1 MPYKNRVDPYGQ
13 LQAVKDRGAWMGNRG
28 ILHNDAREIVA
39 QWRLKRWIICRL
51 SFKDRYR
58 RVFTPHRYSELFFL
72 DEATAFSAGHRPCA
86 ECRRQRYNE
95 FREAWSKANP
105 AMSKGEKLRA
115 DDIDRQLHLE
125 RAKRG
130 GGKQSH
136 QANLG
141 ALPSGSFIDLQG
153 VAHLMWNR
161 RLYPWTFA
169 GYGKPILIPEPT
181 EVVRV
186 LTPAS
191 IVAAFRQGFLPQ
203 VHQSVSSLTQSAET
217 G

>member
-1 MPYKNRVDPYGQ
+1 MPYQNRVDPYGQ
-13 LQAVKDRGAWMGNRG
+13 LRAVKDRGAWMGNRG

-95 FREAWSKANP
+95 FRDALSMANP
-105 AMSKGEKLRA
+105 AAAKGEKLRA
-115 DDIDRQLHLE
+115 EDIDRQLHLE
-125 RAKRG
+125 RARRG

-136 QANLG
+136 LANLG
-141 ALPSGSFIDLQG
+141 VLPSGVFIDLQG
-153 VAHLMWNR
+153 VAHLLWLG
-161 RLYPWTFA
+161 RLYPWSFA
-169 GYGKPILIPEPT
+169 GYGMPRSIQAD

-191 IVAAFRQGFLPQ
+191 IVASFRRGF
-203 VHQSVSSLTQSAET
+203 
-217 G
+217 

>member
-1 MPYKNRVDPYGQ
+1 MPYQNRVDPYGQ
-13 LQAVKDRGAWMGNRG
+13 LRAVKDRGAWMGNRG

-39 QWRLKRWIICRL
+39 QWRLKRWITCHL

-72 DEATAFSAGHRPCA
+72 DEATAFAAGHRPCA

-95 FREAWSKANP
+95 FREAWSMANP
-105 AMSKGEKLRA
+105 QVAKGEKVRA

-125 RAKRG
+125 RALRG
-130 GGKQSH
+130 GGKQSY
-136 QANLG
+136 QSNFGL
-141 ALPSGSFIDLQG
+141 LPSGTFIDRNGAAQLLWHG
-153 VAHLMWNR
+153 A
-161 RLYPWTFA
+161 LYPWTFA
-169 GYGKPILIPEPT
+169 GYGAQISMPASD

-191 IVAAFRQGFLPQ
+191 IVAAFNQGFVPQ
-203 VHQSVSSLTQSAET
+203 VHESISLVRKR
-217 G
+217 